1 MKVKFLLFFA
11 CLCSFMGAWA
21 QDFGLSLNIST
32 ANQATINYD
41 AASGI
46 YTITTTGEDPFVSI
60 NALTSAL
67 PDDQCVL
74 TFDYQCAPA
83 TTGGLQIFFSPTY
96 SEARSIK
103 CADLA
108 NTSEWTTFSKEM
120 KNAIS
125 NLGWGAAKA

>member
-74 TFDYQCAPA
+74 TFD
-83 TTGGLQIFFSPTY
+83 
-96 SEARSIK
+96 
-103 CADLA
+103 
-108 NTSEWTTFSKEM
+108 
-120 KNAIS
+120 
-125 NLGWGAAKA
+125 